1 MDNARKSSPALGEDL
16 GGGPCHLLVAALL
29 KQKPPPHPSPKTG
42 EGAKVPASL
51 TLRQGLVQRPEP
63 FSERGSGS
71 SPEQSIRSAASL
83 TLSQGLV
90 QQTAP
95 LTDQGSGSSPEQRI
109 YLAASLNLIQGLVQ
123 PPDPLSAKGSGSSP
137 EQRAL

>member
-51 TLRQGLVQRPEP
+51 TLRQGLVPQPEP
-63 FSERGSGS
+63 
-71 SPEQSIRSAASL
+71 
-83 TLSQGLV
+83 LS
-90 QQTAP
+90 
-95 LTDQGSGSSPEQRI
+95 DQGSGSSPEQRI